1 MSFQRT
7 PELHAAFYKKAIEI
21 GSLSKLVSDY
31 LKADLSALKPNGL
44 EDSNIYFSGDI
55 IRQSDSLAP
64 EIIKAEKELFFEQK
78 HKHAETLKW
87 LTNRLFTN
95 FKRLENCNSDGR
107 EFVSILNKELHKFK
121 TLQKNWML
129 TM

>member
-7 PELHAAFYKKAIEI
+7 SELHAAFYKKAIEI

-78 HKHAETLKW
+78 
-87 LTNRLFTN
+87 RF
-95 FKRLENCNSDGR
+95 
-107 EFVSILNKELHKFK
+107 
-121 TLQKNWML
+121 LQL
-129 TM
+129 L